1 MRKAAPLR
9 ERPEEFFSPAEDQ
22 CHAEKKRCR
31 QEPGVRATKRRRE
44 KCQLGETVPLIR
56 PTDGNGFT
64 HRLWR

>member
-9 ERPEEFFSPAEDQ
+9 SGPRSFSHLPKISATQ
-22 CHAEKKRCR
+22 RRNGAKL
-31 QEPGVRATKRRRE
+31 PSRATKRRRE

-64 HRLWR
+64 HRLWH